1 MSDNR
6 TVNDQD
12 RQDKKAQ
19 FSAPQ
24 PKNKKASIGVIIVL
38 VALAGIAAYVVM
50 TSLKSDSGSP
60 SVAATESGDIRIPV
74 ADLKNGI
81 AKFFN
86 YTSRASNKNV
96 RFFVMR
102 SSDGVYRAALDACD
116 VCYHSK
122 KGYKQ
127 DGDDM
132 VCQNC
137 GLRFHSTLINQA
149 AGGCNPIGIDRAIEG
164 EYVVIKARDLESR
177 TTFF

>member
-1 MSDNR
+1 M
-6 TVNDQD
+6 
-12 RQDKKAQ
+12 K
-19 FSAPQ
+19 
-24 PKNKKASIGVIIVL
+24 
-38 VALAGIAAYVVM
+38 
-50 TSLKSDSGSP
+50 
-60 SVAATESGDIRIPV
+60 
-74 ADLKNGI
+74 
-81 AKFFN
+81 
-86 YTSRASNKNV
+86 
-96 RFFVMR
+96 

-137 GLRFHSTLINQA
+137 GLRFHSSLINQA

-164 EYVVIKARDLESR
+164 EYVVIKARELESR